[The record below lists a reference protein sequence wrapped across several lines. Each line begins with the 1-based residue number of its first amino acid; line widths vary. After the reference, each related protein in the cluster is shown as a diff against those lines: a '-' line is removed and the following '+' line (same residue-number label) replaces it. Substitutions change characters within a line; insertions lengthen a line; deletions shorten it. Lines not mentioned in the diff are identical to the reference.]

1 MMDQLIAGFA
11 QQLKDAFAIG
21 EKADIKQPDRDIQNI
36 VVSGLGGSGIGAH
49 LVSEWVA
56 QELPVPIVVNRDYH
70 LPHFVDSHSLV
81 IISSYSG
88 NTEETVSAMKQAIEK
103 KAFIVAI
110 TSGGQVHEMAVAHQC
125 NLIQIPGGNP
135 PRSALGLSIVQQL
148 FALYKLGLITAEV
161 LSHLDD
167 AIERIE
173 QEEDSIRSDAKDLAD
188 YFMGKVPVLYSAS
201 TYGSVAVRF
210 RQQINEN
217 AKMLCWHHVLPEMN
231 HNELVGWKDRYD
243 TMAVLF
249 LRHQTDYA
257 RTQQRIELTK
267 QIIQD
272 HTHHV
277 RELWS
282 KGDSAIERCIYLI
295 HLTDWTTYYLAQ
307 MREEDAME
315 VQVIDY
321 LKEELGKR

>member
-1 MMDQLIAGFA
+1 MMDQLIAGFT
-11 QQLKDAFAIG
+11 QQLKDAIAIG
-21 EKADIKQPDRDIQNI
+21 EKADLKQPDHEIQNI
-36 VVSGLGGSGIGAH
+36 VVSGLGGSGIGAN

-56 QELPVPIVVNRDYH
+56 NELPVPMVVNRDYN
-70 LPHFVDSHSLV
+70 LPHFVDRHSLV

-88 NTEETVSAMKQAIEK
+88 NTEETVSAMKQALEK

-110 TSGGQVHEMAVAHQC
+110 TSGGQVKDMAVAHHC
-125 NLIQIPGGNP
+125 NLIEIPGGNP
-135 PRSALGLSIVQQL
+135 PRSALGLSVVQQL
-148 FALYKLGLITAEV
+148 FALYKLGFITSDT

-173 QEEDSIRSDAKDLAD
+173 KEEDSIRSDAKDLAD
-188 YFMGKVPVLYSAS
+188 YFMGKVPVLYGAS
-201 TYGSVAVRF
+201 EYGSVAVRF

-243 TMAVLF
+243 KMAVLF
-249 LRHQTDYA
+249 LRHKTDFE

-267 QIIQD
+267 SIVKE
-272 HTHHV
+272 HTRNV

-282 KGDSAIERCIYLI
+282 KGESAIERCIYLI

-315 VQVIDY
+315 VHVIDY
-321 LKEELGKR
+321 LKEELGKL